1 MPDSLTDTLSLGG
14 ALGGAHGGARRRV
27 RSPAEAVPP
36 PLYSVTIGG
45 GAPRVPPSG
54 RKAPGG
60 AGRPLHTGGAGRPL
74 HTAGAALRETVIARL
89 EEAGRTLLALPRSG
103 YTTGLRQS
111 RLDIVRAA
119 AEAYGYDPAP
129 RLRPPMPEAAAITR
143 MDEAFGWLALIPND
157 RFVLRRIASARALV
171 DPLTDRHLHSWRRL
185 GALLGADHRA
195 VQRWHADAIGL
206 IAAGLAGGCVL
217 PCKAG

>member
-1 MPDSLTDTLSLGG
+1 MPDSLTDTLTLGG

-27 RSPAEAVPP
+27 RCPAEAVPP
-36 PLYSVTIGG
+36 PPYSVTIGG

-54 RKAPGG
+54 RKA
-60 AGRPLHTGGAGRPL
+60 AG
-74 HTAGAALRETVIARL
+74 GAALRETVIARL